1 MTMSPFDNQPDPELG
16 RLLREQLT
24 GPAPEA
30 FLRRLKGAVAAE
42 RADQWDVLAGW
53 ARPRVLAAAIA
64 AGFLLWLGAWFGDMS
79 RTGDPGV
86 TMASSL
92 PAQAVVSAQP
102 PAVDEIMLALRER
115 EPR

>member
-16 RLLREQLT
+16 RLLREHLS

-30 FLRRLKGAVAAE
+30 FLRRLKGAVLAE
-42 RADQWDVLAGW
+42 RGDQWDVLAGW

-64 AGFLLWLGAWFGDMS
+64 AGFLLWLGAWFGDTF
-79 RTGDPGV
+79 RAGDPGV
-86 TMASSL
+86 TTASL
-92 PAQAVVSAQP
+92 PAQAVVSTQP
-102 PAVDEIMLALRER
+102 PAVDDIMLALRER

>member
-1 MTMSPFDNQPDPELG
+1 MTMSPFDNQPDPEMG
-16 RLLREQLT
+16 RLLRERLT

-64 AGFLLWLGAWFGDMS
+64 AGFLLWLGAWFGDGRS
-79 RTGDPGV
+79 GDAGV
-86 TMASSL
+86 TMASTL
-92 PAQAVVSAQP
+92 PAQAVVSGQP
-102 PAVDEIMLALRER
+102 PAVDEIMLALRDGG
-115 EPR
+115 PR

>member
-1 MTMSPFDNQPDPELG
+1 MSPFDNQPDPELG
-16 RLLREQLT
+16 RLLRERLT

-30 FLRRLKGAVAAE
+30 FLRRLRVAVAAE

-64 AGFLLWLGAWFGDMS
+64 AGFLLWLGAWFVGS
-79 RTGDPGV
+79 APSTDPGV
-86 TMASSL
+86 TMASL
-92 PAQAVVSAQP
+92 PAHTVVSSQP
-102 PAVDEIMLALRER
+102 PAVDDIMLALRER